1 MEPVMNEYITYVAL
15 DAHKKEH
22 RVCLM
27 LAGEEEVR
35 EFGVKNQVR
44 EMKRMV
50 KRIQRQTQGPIR
62 MCYEAGPCG
71 FALQRQ
77 LVKEGVSCVVVAP
90 SLIPVKP
97 GDRVKT
103 DRRDARKLLDL
114 FRAGLLT
121 EVHPP
126 TDEEEAVRELCRC
139 REAVKQ
145 AQTAARHQL
154 SKFLLRHAMIY
165 REGAQWTQKHFRWLR
180 GLTFE
185 NALNRM
191 VFTDYLEEVERRT
204 ERLKALDQALE
215 EVAQQE
221 PYSTRVG
228 WLRCF
233 RGIDTVTAMSIVAEL
248 FGFARFSSAR
258 GLMSYLGL
266 TSSEDSSAGKRRQGA
281 ITKAGNSRVRRLLIE
296 AAWHQRHWPVTSKA
310 LRKRRKGQPAWVIQ
324 TADRAKKRLHKR
336 YWWLV
341 GQGKLPKL
349 AVTAVARELVGF
361 LWSVLY
367 TQIEVVSDEDA
378 A

>member
-1 MEPVMNEYITYVAL
+1 MKEYITHVAL

-22 RVCLM
+22 RVCMM
-27 LAGEEEVR
+27 LPGEKSVR
-35 EFGVKNQVR
+35 EFSVKNQPR
-44 EMKRMV
+44 EIKRMV
-50 KRIQRQTQGPIR
+50 KRIAKQAPGPIR

-77 LVKEGVSCVVVAP
+77 IVAAGASCVVAAP

-103 DRRDARKLLDL
+103 DRRDARKLLEL

-126 TDEEEAVRELCRC
+126 TEEEEAVRELCRC

-165 REGAQWTQKHFRWLR
+165 TEGSQWTEKHLRWLR

-185 NALNRM
+185 NPLNRM
-191 VFTDYLEEVERRT
+191 VFADYLEEVERRS

-215 EVAQQE
+215 EVAQRK
-221 PYSTRVG
+221 PYATPVG

-233 RGIDTVTAMSIVAEL
+233 RGIDTVTAMSLVAEL
-248 FGFARFSSAR
+248 FGFERFSSAR
-258 GLMSYLGL
+258 DLMSYLGL
-266 TSSEDSSAGKRRQGA
+266 TPSEDSSGEKRRQGA

-310 LRKRRKGQPAWVIQ
+310 LRKRREGQPAWVIQ
-324 TADRAKKRLHKR
+324 IADRAKKRLHKR

-367 TQIEVVSDEDA
+367 TQIQVVSDEDA

>member
-1 MEPVMNEYITYVAL
+1 MKEYITHVAL
-15 DAHKKEH
+15 DGHKKEH
-22 RVCLM
+22 QVCMQLP
-27 LAGEEEVR
+27 GEESVR
-35 EFGVKNQVR
+35 EFSVKNQPR
-44 EMKRMV
+44 EIKRMV
-50 KRIQRQTQGPIR
+50 KRIQKQAPGPIR

-77 LVKEGVSCVVVAP
+77 IAAEGVSCVVIAP

-103 DRRDARKLLDL
+103 DRRDARKLLKL
-114 FRAGLLT
+114 FQAGMLT

-126 TDEEEAVRELCRC
+126 NEEEESVRELCRC
-139 REAVKQ
+139 REAAKL

-154 SKFLLRHAMIY
+154 SKFLLRHGVIY
-165 REGAQWTQKHFRWLR
+165 TEGYQWTQKHSRWLR
-180 GLTFE
+180 SLAFE
-185 NALNRM
+185 NPRNQL
-191 VFTDYLEEVERRT
+191 VFTNYLEEVERRT

-215 EVAQQE
+215 DVAQRK
-221 PYSTRVG
+221 PYATPVG

-258 GLMSYLGL
+258 DLMSYLGL
-266 TSSEDSSAGKRRQGA
+266 TSSEDSSGGKRRQGA

-296 AAWHQRHWPVTSKA
+296 ASWHQRYFPVTSKA
-310 LRKRRKGQPAWVIQ
+310 LRKRREGQPAWVIQ
-324 TADRAKKRLHKR
+324 IADRAKRRLHKR

-341 GQGKLPKL
+341 NHGKSNKL

-361 LWSVLY
+361 IWSVLY
-367 TQIEVVSDEDA
+367 TGVEVVSDEDVA
-378 A
+378 